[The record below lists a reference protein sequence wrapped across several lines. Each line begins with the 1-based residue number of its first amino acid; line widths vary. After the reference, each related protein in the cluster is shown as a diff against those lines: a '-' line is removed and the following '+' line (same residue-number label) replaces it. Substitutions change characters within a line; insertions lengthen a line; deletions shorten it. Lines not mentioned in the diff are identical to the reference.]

1 MTRMEFNVRDVLDL
15 IRSSVEK
22 QDVYFRMAARSIAK
36 ELRENGRSD
45 LEHYVLGLIGDEPV
59 IVPQSK
65 EKENILTNQR
75 RTKNE
80 NQKSIY

>member
-1 MTRMEFNVRDVLDL
+1 MTRMEFNIRDVLDL

-59 IVPQSK
+59 IVPQRK
-65 EKENILTNQR
+65 EGKQ
-75 RTKNE
+75 
-80 NQKSIY
+80 